1 LLITSAEGSVVLGAA
16 VFIRGGF
23 GFFI

>member
-1 LLITSAEGSVVLGAA
+1 LLITSVEGTVVLGAA